1 MLDPPAINHTKVM
14 NLPKDCLS
22 AMTPINGPVR
32 NTDQADFMLE
42 LAEIEAESMGWLA
55 LGEGCYLH
63 LGSKPSEILIVG
75 TANVTMAADHV
86 LWVY

>member
-1 MLDPPAINHTKVM
+1 M
-14 NLPKDCLS
+14 NPPKDCMH
-22 AMTPINGPVR
+22 AMTPITGPVQ

-42 LAEIEAESMGWLA
+42 LAEIQAESMGWVA

-63 LGSKPSEILIVG
+63 VGSKPSEILIVG
-75 TANVTMAADHV
+75 TANVSMAEDPV

>member
-1 MLDPPAINHTKVM
+1 M
-14 NLPKDCLS
+14 NPPKDCMH

-42 LAEIEAESMGWLA
+42 LAEIRAESMGWVA
-55 LGEGCYLH
+55 LGVGCYLH
-63 LGSKPSEILIVG
+63 VGSKPSEILIVG
-75 TANVTMAADHV
+75 TANVSMAEDPV